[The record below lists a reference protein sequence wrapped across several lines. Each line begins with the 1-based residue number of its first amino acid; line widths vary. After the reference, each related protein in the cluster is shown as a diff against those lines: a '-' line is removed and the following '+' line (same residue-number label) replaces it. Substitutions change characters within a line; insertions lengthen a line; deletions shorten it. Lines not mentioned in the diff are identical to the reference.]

1 MNIQLGSTSITVES
15 CYTNCKLPASWSGEL
30 VVTKP
35 AYPFAKEALHNSDN
49 ADTNYV
55 LWEELIF
62 GSVRHDTGI
71 YNDAGATDGTT
82 RISWKMVSNANA
94 EYPLAPLRSPEIVQ
108 WNESTGSSK
117 TVTVEIVHNS
127 QGSGSGGALTD
138 REAWLEVVYPAH
150 ATKMKVALASAGS
163 AGTMIFDEID
173 RGVGGAV
180 ASAIGERLA
189 RLADAAQV
197 LVVTHSPQVAARG
210 HSQWR
215 IEKASDS
222 GITRTSL
229 TLLATEARQEE
240 IARMLSGADVTPEAR
255 AQALRLLEGA

>member
-1 MNIQLGSTSITVES
+1 V
-15 CYTNCKLPASWSGEL
+15 AGEL
-30 VVTKP
+30 TPLKLD
-35 AYPFAKEALHNSDN
+35 AARF
-49 ADTNYV
+49 
-55 LWEELIF
+55 
-62 GSVRHDTGI
+62 RTGI
-71 YNDAGATDGTT
+71 AALAEAEWGPDGCERVEFEIATNPGADF
-82 RISWKMVSNANA
+82 
-94 EYPLAPLRSPEIVQ
+94 APLI
-108 WNESTGSSK
+108 K
-117 TVTVEIVHNS
+117 IA
-127 QGSGSGGALTD
+127 SGGELSRFILAL
-138 REAWLEVVYPAH
+138 
-150 ATKMKVALASAGS
+150 KVALASAGS

-189 RLADAAQV
+189 RLADDAQV